1 MRPIVDSATMRLIE
15 ERSLLSGQTVESL
28 MDAVGAQLASF
39 IQGLIQKAPRPPL
52 VVLLAGKGNNGAD
65 GYTALTLLL
74 HQHVQCMAW
83 QVVSPSPNSIL
94 ERRKQEFIH
103 QGGRVIEFPDIPHAD
118 DSLLIV
124 DGIYGAGFKG
134 KPDAASAKAMLWAN
148 SQSGPVISIDV
159 PSGID
164 PTTGEAQ
171 GEAVYAD
178 YTMACHFPKK
188 GCFLRQG
195 WEHAGTI
202 IFADLPF
209 ENQLSDLCL
218 LETKD
223 SIHMLPR
230 KRRTQNKFQA
240 GSVVGIAG
248 SPGMMG
254 AASLASESAY
264 AVGSGYVR
272 MLLPEAVSCEMGQLP
287 REAVKNVLASSVDT
301 YLPLLSR
308 ADSLFIGPG
317 CGRTLETMAL
327 FDGIWPHLT
336 MPTVV
341 DADALFWL
349 STQSENSWNIQG
361 KVITPHLGE
370 MSRLL
375 HRQIVMVDDELL
387 YRLRAIALTTQS
399 TIVLKGAPTFIFS
412 AGHPIL
418 VMPRGDPGMATAGTG
433 DVLTGMIAGFLAQK
447 LTLHSAAVLGTWL
460 HGIAGEEAARLRTS
474 YGLTA
479 SSLVQAIPSAIAQLL
494 EQGSC
499 GMRRYYVPFGR
510 AEPKGL

>member
-1 MRPIVDSATMRLIE
+1 
-15 ERSLLSGQTVESL
+15 
-28 MDAVGAQLASF
+28 
-39 IQGLIQKAPRPPL
+39 
-52 VVLLAGKGNNGAD
+52 
-65 GYTALTLLL
+65 
-74 HQHVQCMAW
+74 
-83 QVVSPSPNSIL
+83 
-94 ERRKQEFIH
+94 
-103 QGGRVIEFPDIPHAD
+103 
-118 DSLLIV
+118 
-124 DGIYGAGFKG
+124 
-134 KPDAASAKAMLWAN
+134 
-148 SQSGPVISIDV
+148 
-159 PSGID
+159 
-164 PTTGEAQ
+164 
-171 GEAVYAD
+171 
-178 YTMACHFPKK
+178 
-188 GCFLRQG
+188 
-195 WEHAGTI
+195 
-202 IFADLPF
+202 
-209 ENQLSDLCL
+209 
-218 LETKD
+218 
-223 SIHMLPR
+223 
-230 KRRTQNKFQA
+230 
-240 GSVVGIAG
+240 
-248 SPGMMG
+248 
-254 AASLASESAY
+254 
-264 AVGSGYVR
+264 
-272 MLLPEAVSCEMGQLP
+272 
-287 REAVKNVLASSVDT
+287 
-301 YLPLLSR
+301 
-308 ADSLFIGPG
+308 
-317 CGRTLETMAL
+317 
-327 FDGIWPHLT
+327 